1 MNLASLTRNWH
12 HSQRAITFSTLFC
25 VMNLAS
31 PGQEPPEPA
40 PTRSPEINYDAWRIW
55 LEPKFMHPAVSQPVT
70 GAKQT
75 LLAFGQL
82 TADGLTPFRKEEFA
96 AFGLDPDLFTRLAG
110 LNAAADLAKLRFRF
124 ERNQRKII
132 RYAAVESDEPV
143 VASAVMCP
151 GFLNLWKNTLGEK
164 ILLVVPNRNTAY
176 LFPRIASEYQEYAPM
191 VLRAYR
197 ETAYPVGIEVFELSA
212 DGWRCLGSY
221 SEP

>member
-1 MNLASLTRNWH
+1 MNLASLTRNWR
-12 HSQRAITFSTLFC
+12 HSQRAITLLSLFC
-25 VMNLAS
+25 VMSL
-31 PGQEPPEPA
+31 PLRGQEA
-40 PTRSPEINYDAWRIW
+40 ATTLSPEINYDAWRVW
-55 LEPKFMHPAVSQPVT
+55 LEPKFMRPGAAQPVT

-82 TADGLTPFRKEEFA
+82 TEDGLTAFHKEEFA
-96 AFGLDPDLFTRLAG
+96 ALGIDPEPFLRLAS
-110 LNAAADLAKLRFRF
+110 LNAAADLAKLHFRF

-132 RYAAVESDEPV
+132 RYVAVESEAPV

-151 GFLNLWKNTLGEK
+151 GFLDLWKNTLGEK

-191 VLRAYR
+191 VLRAYH

-212 DGWRCLGSY
+212 EGWRCLGSY